1 VFAVVEQDGGHRG
14 DSALESLDL
23 LGRAIFILLS
33 LNYQD
38 WAADRIQEWFDIPVA
53 KNGIEP
59 DIVPGPEERID
70 IRVIPAQTL
79 GQVRFKVLRARSRDA
94 RYCDVLDE
102 HVRSFQNEISFGTG
116 LLERRVG
123 IGHFLG
129 GGAAIDAAKLA
140 HAWLVGV

>member
-1 VFAVVEQDGGHRG
+1 MRCVFAVVEQDGGHRG

-79 GQVRFKVLRARSRDA
+79 GQVRFKVLRRARAMLDTVMSSTNTCGASRM
-94 RYCDVLDE
+94 
-102 HVRSFQNEISFGTG
+102 RS
-116 LLERRVG
+116 
-123 IGHFLG
+123 
-129 GGAAIDAAKLA
+129 A
-140 HAWLVGV
+140 LVQDY